1 MLGHS
6 NSWPEQ
12 VLGRFNSVL
21 TPWHMEGKALPCSG
35 VPLAAVLK
43 ESRQLAG
50 IRGCRTH
57 RPTMPPHYDF
67 KVRVELD
74 SSDSAEAPP
83 PRLRGTSPGSGT
95 TLTDAQGGVR
105 TAQGRC

>member
-35 VPLAAVLK
+35 VPVVAVLK

-50 IRGCRTH
+50 IRVRRTH
-57 RPTMPPHYDF
+57 RPTMPSH
-67 KVRVELD
+67 
-74 SSDSAEAPP
+74 SSLTATILLRH
-83 PRLRGTSPGSGT
+83 PRPGSGTSPGSGT